1 MAKPNGKV
9 VPPKG
14 RPPAAGTGPPKRPSP
29 PNRPQ
34 PVHVPH
40 YEGGLE
46 NDLLDYGQRI
56 LRSMLI

>member
-46 NDLLDYGQRI
+46 NDLLDYG
-56 LRSMLI
+56 